1 MLSTGC
7 KQVCAR
13 HLGAR
18 HEGIVSL
25 WLLDFGLKTK
35 FRREE
40 EVVVP
45 DCMIPIQR
53 TNIQLNKGVQL
64 PPFCPV
70 PLPLSCP
77 LQKKEPLSLPALH
90 HRTEAAKQI
99 RVARELFP
107 DFKIHLNTASP
118 LSHTFEA
125 LRNQQQFIQVE
136 VDAKMKKGP
145 RDSFDSFV

>member
-53 TNIQLNKGVQL
+53 TNI
-64 PPFCPV
+64 
-70 PLPLSCP
+70 
-77 LQKKEPLSLPALH
+77 
-90 HRTEAAKQI
+90 
-99 RVARELFP
+99 
-107 DFKIHLNTASP
+107 
-118 LSHTFEA
+118 
-125 LRNQQQFIQVE
+125 
-136 VDAKMKKGP
+136 
-145 RDSFDSFV
+145 